1 MSRFKG
7 LDNKELTYI
16 FLYFKEKLDDYDSII
31 SQKGIGHSFNG
42 PMGEINFFQ
51 SLDEYKL
58 DTIRTSEK
66 VLYLRG
72 IIEKLGPIIELIYD
86 ADPDLVDGIKTS
98 LHTPLIT
105 KFDDSEEED
114 M

>member
-16 FLYFKEKLDDYDSII
+16 YLYFKEKLDDYDSII
-31 SQKGIGHSFNG
+31 AEKGIGHSFSG

-51 SLDEYKL
+51 ALDEYKL
-58 DTIRTSEK
+58 DIIKTSDK
-66 VLYLRG
+66 ILHLRN
-72 IIEKLGPIIELIYD
+72 ITEKLGPIIELIYD
-86 ADPDLVDGIKTS
+86 SDPDLVNGIKTS

-105 KFDDSEEED
+105 KFDDSEDED